1 MKILIAAGGT
11 GGHIFPG
18 LAIADALKKKRE
30 DCEIVFIGSQVGM
43 EKNIVP
49 QYGYPLE
56 MMRVRGFERQFSL
69 QIFAALKGLLD
80 GAIDVRRVLK
90 RHQPDLVIG
99 TGGFTSGQLLLK
111 ASQMGIPTLI
121 HEQNAY
127 PGQANRILA
136 KYVDRVAIS
145 FYEAARYFPDEKTFL
160 SGNPVRDAF
169 KNIDRHAARHSLHL
183 NPNQKLI
190 LISGGSQGAESINRA
205 VLSLYERY
213 KGHPTYRF
221 IQLTGEGPYED
232 VLQAMAEQGITKESY
247 DNIEIYNFSNQMET
261 LMGAADLMI
270 TRSGAGTISEIAAVG
285 VPSVLIPFPLAA
297 GNHQEFNARVLTD
310 KGAGILLYDQQ
321 LNGETLLKTFDRLFE
336 KEETLSIM
344 RLKTLRLRKTDAD
357 ELIAKEAL
365 KLLI

>member
-18 LAIADALKKKRE
+18 LAIADALKKKHR
-30 DCEIVFIGSQVGM
+30 DCDIVFIGSRVGM

-56 MMRVRGFERQFSL
+56 LMRVRGFERRLSL
-69 QIFAALKGLLD
+69 QLFAALKGLLD
-80 GAIDVRRVLK
+80 GAVDVRRVLK
-90 RHQPDLVIG
+90 KHRPDLVIG
-99 TGGFTSGQLLLK
+99 TGGFTSGQLLLR

-121 HEQNAY
+121 HEQNAF
-127 PGQANRILA
+127 PGQANRILS
-136 KYVDRVAIS
+136 KYVDRIAIS
-145 FYEAARYFPDEKTFL
+145 FYEAQKYFPKEKTFL
-160 SGNPVRDAF
+160 SGNPVREAF
-169 KNIDRHAARHSLHL
+169 KEVDRDTARRSLHL
-183 NPNQKLI
+183 NPDQKLI

-205 VLSLYERY
+205 VLSLYDRY
-213 KGHPTYRF
+213 KGDETYQF
-221 IQLTGEGPYED
+221 IQLTGDGPYED
-232 VLQAMAEQGITKESY
+232 VLHAMHEKGITKELY
-247 DNIEIYNFSNQMET
+247 DNIEINNFSNQMDT

-321 LNGETLLKTFDRLFE
+321 LNGETLLKTFETLFAE
-336 KEETLSIM
+336 EETLSIM

-357 ELIAKEAL
+357 DLIADEAF
-365 KLLI
+365 KLLT